1 MIRLLARLG
10 ILTLCASALLLSAC
24 SASTPEGAQASSVT
38 LLNASYDP
46 TRELFVAYNKAFA
59 NHWKQKTGQNLRIT
73 QSHGGSGK
81 QARAVIDG
89 LQADVVTLALAGDV
103 DALVTQG
110 KLLAADW
117 EERLPEHSAPYT
129 STIVFLVRK
138 GNPKG
143 IKDWGD
149 LAREGVAVVTPNP
162 RTSGGARWNYLAGWS
177 WALKQPA
184 GTDAKAKEFLRSVY
198 RNTPVLDTGAR
209 AALTTFAQRGV
220 GDVLISWENEAY
232 LALKEFGSNR
242 FEVVTPT
249 ISILAEPSVAV
260 VDRVVLKRGTKAVAE
275 EYLKYLYS
283 TEGQEIVA
291 RNFYRPRDAQ
301 VAAKYASQFPAITMT
316 TIKDFGGWASAQRT
330 HFLDGGVFDQLLAK

>member
-1 MIRLLARLG
+1 MKQYLQGLGVLALA
-10 ILTLCASALLLSAC
+10 ASALGLPAC
-24 SASTPEGAQASSVT
+24 SSSTPDAGGATSIT
-38 LLNASYDP
+38 LLNVSYDP

-59 NHWKQKTGQNLRIT
+59 SHWKQATGQDVRIT

-143 IKDWGD
+143 IRDWGD

-177 WALKQPA
+177 WALQQPNGSEA
-184 GTDAKAKEFLRSVY
+184 TAKDFLRKLY
-198 RNTPVLDTGAR
+198 KNTPVLDTGAR

-220 GDVLISWENEAY
+220 GDVLVSWENEAY
-232 LALKEFGSNR
+232 LALKEFGPNR
-242 FEVVTPT
+242 FEVVTPS

-260 VDRVVLKRGTKAVAE
+260 VDRVVLKRGTKAIAE
-275 EYLKYLYS
+275 EYLKYLY
-283 TEGQEIVA
+283 TAAGQEIA
-291 RNFYRPRDAQ
+291 AQNFYRPRDAQ
-301 VAAKYASQFPAITMT
+301 VAAKYATQFPNITMT
-316 TIKDFGGWASAQRT
+316 TIKDFGGWAEAQRT